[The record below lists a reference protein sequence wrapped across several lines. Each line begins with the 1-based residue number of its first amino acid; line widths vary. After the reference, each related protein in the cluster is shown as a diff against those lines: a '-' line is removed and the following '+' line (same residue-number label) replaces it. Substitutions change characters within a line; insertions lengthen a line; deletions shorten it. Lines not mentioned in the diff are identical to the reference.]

1 MNAPD
6 WKQELLSLLSEKD
19 LTRDEILSV
28 AIALHR
34 EEKAREMIAFLR
46 ENPHPSADE
55 IYRKAGEIAFGKEGS
70 GV

>member
-6 WKQELLSLLSEKD
+6 WKKELISLLSETE

-34 EEKAREMIAFLR
+34 EEKAREMIAFLQNR
-46 ENPHPSADE
+46 KDPSADE
-55 IYRKAGEIAFGKEGS
+55 IYQKAGEIAFGKEPCAP
-70 GV
+70 